1 MSSKAR
7 PAFRILRYSA
17 FFLMALM
24 LLVRL
29 GPLCETMAMAAT
41 PAASAMIDCASESKQ
56 NPAKKIH
63 RPPVPC
69 LARRLLAK
77 ASSQSNRYCSAGWP
91 HIPGSKLPFSAKPA
105 HPRHPLRKSC
115 EPDQFHM
122 LISGEYQ

>member
-56 NPAKKIH
+56 NPAKKI
-63 RPPVPC
+63 PPSACAMPC
-69 LARRLLAK
+69 AAVAGESVEPIKSILFGRLAP
-77 ASSQSNRYCSAGWP
+77 Y
-91 HIPGSKLPFSAKPA
+91 
-105 HPRHPLRKSC
+105 
-115 EPDQFHM
+115 
-122 LISGEYQ
+122 SGEQATLFGQTSAPATPPPQIV